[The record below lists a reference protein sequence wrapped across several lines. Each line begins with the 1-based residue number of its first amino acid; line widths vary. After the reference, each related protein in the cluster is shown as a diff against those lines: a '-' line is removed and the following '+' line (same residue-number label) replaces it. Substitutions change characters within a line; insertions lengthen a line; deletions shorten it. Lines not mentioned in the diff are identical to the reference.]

1 MNAAMNAIG
10 WTLVDSLWQV
20 ALVGLAAA
28 SLLSLMRGASPQRR
42 YLVACIALLACFA
55 WPAWSLIDRLSSAEA
70 TGSLLLTGSP
80 MDQQGAADFGLAAA
94 VEQHLGTIVLC
105 WAAVSLALGLR
116 MALGLLWI
124 AREGALRGRGDAA
137 LQARLQRLA
146 DCFGVLREVRIRVV
160 DNLAS
165 PITAGWLRPIVLVPA
180 SLVTGM
186 PPDLLDALLAHE
198 MAHIKRMD
206 YLVNLCQNV
215 IESLLFYHPAVWW
228 ISRQVRNEREKI
240 ADDFA
245 ASKLGEP
252 RRLALALSELEKIQF
267 SSHHLAQAAN
277 GGDLMSRIKRLL
289 KPETQASNWK
299 AALPAVALVLAAC
312 AVQFQQPAYADVAAK
327 AGSEHAVLDFAT
339 CAKPKYPAESLQQKH
354 TGTVTIAFDVTA
366 QGKIT
371 ASRISKSSGHTLLD
385 EAARVAIEKC
395 SFKPAYKNGK
405 PESSTALI
413 QYVWTLD

>member
-1 MNAAMNAIG
+1 
-10 WTLVDSLWQV
+10 
-20 ALVGLAAA
+20 
-28 SLLSLMRGASPQRR
+28 
-42 YLVACIALLACFA
+42 
-55 WPAWSLIDRLSSAEA
+55 
-70 TGSLLLTGSP
+70 

-124 AREGALRGRGDAA
+124 AREGALRGRADAA

-215 IESLLFYHPAVWW
+215 IETLLFYHPAVWW

-299 AALPAVALVLAAC
+299 AALPALALVLATC